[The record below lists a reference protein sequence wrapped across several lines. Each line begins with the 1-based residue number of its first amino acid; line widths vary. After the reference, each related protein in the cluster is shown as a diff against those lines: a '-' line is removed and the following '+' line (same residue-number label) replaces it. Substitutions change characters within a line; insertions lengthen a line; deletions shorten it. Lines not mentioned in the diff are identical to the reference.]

1 MKNWGKW
8 LMGVIMLLPGVL
20 GAQSFT
26 ETALLFSRVKPGGS
40 ARMQAMGG
48 AQTSLGGDYSSAYS
62 NPAGLGMFNRSEFTF
77 SPGYT
82 SATTQAN
89 YLNNVNSQTET
100 NFHIPG
106 FGLVFQSDKGGS
118 NGLLSGAFAV
128 SFNRSN
134 NFNQAFNYQGTNTK
148 KSVIDYFIEDAN
160 GLEPDSFLKGG
171 DNFNSPTGLAYNNYL
186 IEDST
191 FLDPNASPKHYLSV
205 LGTYPDDPN
214 DIRTVYQKETV
225 NTGGAQNQ
233 WSFSY
238 GANLSDKI
246 FLGAGLGL
254 TSLRYQAKK
263 TYTESN
269 FNFKLDPG
277 FNPLDNLVLN
287 EEIDINGSGINGTF
301 GLIARPV
308 DMVQLGISYTTPTRY
323 NLTDTYRATCNTL
336 WNNFDYYGNGDLL
349 SDVKEESDDVI
360 SEYHLKTPGRLNV
373 GASIFFEKFGF
384 ITADVEMVNYSG
396 AKYSSDISGISFS
409 SDNEKINALYQNTF
423 NYRLGGE
430 YRFNSFRARAG
441 YSFMPDPF
449 KSEQNG
455 VSRQITSLSGGL
467 GYRGKKFYADF
478 ALVFSQGKNSY
489 RPYSI
494 NSIDSPLV
502 TLENKTTFGMLTLGF
517 PF

>member
-1 MKNWGKW
+1 MKNGGKW
-8 LMGVIMLLPGVL
+8 LIGIIMLLPGIL

-26 ETALLFSRVKPGGS
+26 ETALLFSRTKPGGS

-77 SPGYT
+77 SPGYNA
-82 SATTQAN
+82 ATIQAN
-89 YLNNVNSQTET
+89 YLNNTTSQTET

-106 FGLVFQSDKGGS
+106 FGLVFQSDKGG
-118 NGLLSGAFAV
+118 NKGFLSGAFAV
-128 SFNRSN
+128 SFNRTN
-134 NFNQAFNYQGTNTK
+134 NFNQSFNYQGTNTK
-148 KSVIDYFIEDAN
+148 NSIIDYFIEDAN

-191 FLDPNASPKHYLSV
+191 FMNPNASPLEYLSV
-205 LGTYPDDPN
+205 LGTYPNNPS
-214 DIRTVYQKETV
+214 DIRTVFQQEDVIT
-225 NTGGAQNQ
+225 NGAQNQ

-238 GANLSDKI
+238 GANLSDKLFI
-246 FLGAGLGL
+246 GAGLGIA
-254 TSLRYQAKK
+254 SIRYQAKK
-263 TYTESN
+263 TYTESD
-269 FNFKLDPG
+269 FYFELDPG
-277 FNPLDNLVLN
+277 FVPLNNLVLE
-287 EEIDINGSGINGTF
+287 EEIEINGSGINGTF
-301 GLIARPV
+301 GLIARPI
-308 DMVQLGISYTTPTRY
+308 DMIQVGISYSTPTRY
-323 NLTDTYRATCNTL
+323 NITDTYRASVSTL
-336 WNNFDYYGNGDLL
+336 WNDFDYFGNGDLL
-349 SDVKEESDDVI
+349 SDVNEESDDVI
-360 SEYHLKTPGRLNV
+360 SEYHLTTPGRLNM
-373 GASIFFEKFGF
+373 GASVFLEKFGF
-384 ITADVEMVNYSG
+384 ITADVEMVNYAG

-409 SDNEKINALYQNTF
+409 SDNEKINGLYQNTF

-430 YRFNSFRARAG
+430 YRFKGFRARAG

-455 VSRQITSLSGGL
+455 VNRQITSLSGGL

-478 ALVFSQGKNSY
+478 ALVFTQGKNSY

-494 NSIDSPLV
+494 NTVDSPLV
-502 TLENKTTFGMLTLGF
+502 TLENKTTFGMITLGF

>member
-1 MKNWGKW
+1 MRRWSKW
-8 LMGVIMLLPGVL
+8 LIGIIMLLPGIL

-26 ETALLFSRVKPGGS
+26 ETALMFSRTKPGGS

-77 SPGYT
+77 SPGFN
-82 SATTQAN
+82 SATIQSN
-89 YLNNVNSQTET
+89 YLTNTTSQTET

-106 FGLVFQSDKGGS
+106 FGLVFQSEKGGRS
-118 NGLLSGAFAV
+118 GFLSGAFAV
-128 SFNRSN
+128 NFNRTN
-134 NFNQAFNYQGTNTK
+134 NFNQSFNYQGTNSK
-148 KSVIDYFIEDAN
+148 NSIIDYFIEDAT

-191 FLDPNASPKHYLSV
+191 FVNPNASPLDYLSV
-205 LGTYPDDPN
+205 LGTYPNNPN
-214 DIRTVYQKETV
+214 DIRTVYQKESV

-246 FLGAGLGL
+246 FLGAGLGIA
-254 TSLRYQAKK
+254 SLRYQAKK

-269 FNFKLDPG
+269 FNFVLDPG
-277 FNPLDNLVLN
+277 FNPLDNLVLE
-287 EEIDINGSGINGTF
+287 EEIEISGSGINGTF
-301 GLIARPV
+301 GLIARPI
-308 DMVQLGISYTTPTRY
+308 DMVQVGISYTTPTRY
-323 NLTDTYRATCNTL
+323 NLTDTYRATVNTL
-336 WNNFDYYGNGDLL
+336 WNNFDYYGDGDLL
-349 SDVKEESDDVI
+349 SDVKEKSDDVI

-373 GASIFFEKFGF
+373 GASLFFEKFGF
-384 ITADVEMVNYSG
+384 ITADVEMVNYGG

-409 SDNEKINALYQNTF
+409 SDNEKITSLYQNTI

-502 TLENKTTFGMLTLGF
+502 TLENKTMFGMVTLGF